1 MKKLAYILLLSLP
14 FLGMSCQQ
22 NTGGDTGQGHGEQ
35 NPQYSEDSESG
46 AGRVEESGMGPGV
59 SNDGGTRT
67 ETMSSGDT
75 MHTPEAVGAD
85 QAARAADKT
94 QTQVGT
100 SQTRGEANKSKT
112 NPENARSS
120 KGSQTTGNTQNQEQ

>member
-14 FLGMSCQQ
+14 FLGIGCQQ
-22 NTGGDTGQGHGEQ
+22 NTGGDTGQGHGAQ
-35 NPQYSEDSESG
+35 NPQYSEDAETG
-46 AGRVEESGMGPGV
+46 AGRVDETGMGADV

-75 MHTPEAVGAD
+75 MTTPGAVGAEE
-85 QAARAADKT
+85 AARAAEKT

-100 SQTRGEANKSKT
+100 SQTRGEVNKSKT
-112 NPENARSS
+112 QPQNAPGA
-120 KGSQTTGNTQNQEQ
+120 KGSQRTGSGQKQEQ